1 MKHVT
6 PSTDK
11 TFIRIFIS
19 ALVLC
24 LVPTILILFEA
35 ADTTTYVVALF
46 VVLLIGTIIWMTFR
60 INFIV
65 NDHNFLTKFGP
76 FSVNIDLRT
85 VVKITDRYSL
95 FVTPS
100 VLKIARSNNTISLR
114 YRKKNSLA
122 LHWLTIGIEEENE
135 FIREVLVHSPNAE
148 LELRRIKLD

>member
-1 MKHVT
+1 MKQFT

-11 TFIRIFIS
+11 TFMRIFIS
-19 ALVLC
+19 ALILC
-24 LVPTILILFEA
+24 LVPTLLILFETVE
-35 ADTTTYVVALF
+35 TTAYLIALF
-46 VVLLIGTIIWMTFR
+46 VFLVIGIIIWMTIR

-95 FVTPS
+95 FITPS

-122 LHWLTIGIEEENE
+122 LHWLTISIEEENE